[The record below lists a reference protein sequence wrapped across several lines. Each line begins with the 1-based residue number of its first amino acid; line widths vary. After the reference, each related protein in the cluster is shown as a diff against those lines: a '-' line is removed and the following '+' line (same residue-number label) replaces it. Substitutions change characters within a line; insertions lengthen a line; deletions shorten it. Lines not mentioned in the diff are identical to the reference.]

1 MDQESL
7 RTAPAGAARADRAR
21 LAGAAALALTMLA
34 SAPHLASAQATSD
47 PQDDTTTVYTVDPV
61 IVTATRGPR
70 AVSETPRPVLVFQ
83 PRDLEEQMPNTIS
96 DLFRLQPGVDV
107 TGVGVSQVRPQI
119 RGQGGQRILLLNDG
133 LRMNNTRRQKDFGEL
148 PALVDVNA
156 VDHVEVVR
164 GPASVLYG
172 SDAIGGV
179 INILTKVP
187 TREGFH
193 GEASYLFGSAGE
205 QSRVSGRVQG
215 RSGGF
220 SLITGGSWRTVGA
233 YEAPSGSFGDITL
246 TEDATVLHS
255 GVEDSNFDARLGY
268 DFNSVLGVF
277 GKVEHYRS
285 DDAGFG
291 FVHPDDYQ
299 PGGEE
304 IDITYPMQRFT
315 KLTAGFTAQE
325 LGSALADRV
334 SLTGYGQDN
343 ERDLIF
349 DAVFPAGPGA
359 FVSVDNHNYTDIR
372 TYGFRAEARKMAT
385 PSVLL
390 TYGFDGFQDEVTG
403 TDNDTTTIVG
413 FGPPMTFTDDQPSI
427 PDAQLRSL
435 GTFLQAEVELGERVS
450 AVLGGRYTDVSAES
464 FATPSLGNTPRSEH
478 NNTIVG
484 AANLMVDVGDGVT
497 LIGSVGRGF
506 RSPNLV
512 EYFFEGVVPEGD
524 AYQLAP
530 ENLKAETSVN
540 VDLGARYQT
549 TRLFAE
555 AFVFRNKL
563 YDGIRGRA
571 VTDAAGDTVQTAGF
585 NTYQD
590 VNVDEIQIRGFE
602 VNTDYR
608 FPSGFELGAS
618 ASYLDAKDAIDED
631 NPVGESYSGK
641 LTGRLGY
648 RDPGGRFWSQF
659 EARHSAEQK
668 DVAIPSGNAL
678 GDVLPAFTVLNLR
691 GGVDLPEFGGFRQ
704 SITVSVNNLTN
715 ELYAET
721 ANASFFRPEP
731 KRSVTVSLDVT
742 F

>member
-1 MDQESL
+1 MDSETQPTSDDSS
-7 RTAPAGAARADRAR
+7 TADRSR
-21 LAGAAALALTMLA
+21 FFGAVVALALAVLA
-34 SAPHLASAQATSD
+34 VGPGVTSAQSTSD
-47 PQDDTTTVYTVDPV
+47 PAEDSTTVYSVDPV
-61 IVTATRGPR
+61 VVTATRGPR
-70 AVSETPRPVLVFQ
+70 AVSEIPRPVVVFQ
-83 PRDLEEQMPNTIS
+83 PRDLDEQMPNTVS
-96 DLFRLQPGVDV
+96 DLFRLQPGLDV

-156 VDHVEVVR
+156 VDQIEVIR

-179 INILTKVP
+179 INITTRVP
-187 TREGFH
+187 TQQGF
-193 GEASYLFGSAGE
+193 GGSASYLFGSAGE
-205 QSRVSGRVQG
+205 QSRVSARVQG

-220 SLITGGSWRTVGA
+220 SLTTGGAWRTAGA
-233 YEAPSGSFGDITL
+233 YQAPSGDFGDITL
-246 TEDATVLHS
+246 SDDATVIHS
-255 GVEDSNFDARLGY
+255 GVDDANFDARLGY
-268 DFNSVLGVF
+268 DFNSAVGVF

-291 FVHPDDYQ
+291 FVHPADYA

-315 KLTAGFTAQE
+315 KLTAGLTAQE
-325 LGSALADRV
+325 LGSVLADRV
-334 SLTGYGQDN
+334 SLTTYGQDN
-343 ERDLIF
+343 ERDLVF

-359 FVSVDNHNYTDIR
+359 SVSIDNHNYTDIR
-372 TYGFRAEARKMAT
+372 TYGFRAEARKLAT
-385 PSVLL
+385 PDVLL

-403 TDNDTTTIVG
+403 TDHDTTTIVG
-413 FGPPMTFTDDQPSI
+413 FGPPMTFTDDLPSI

-435 GTFLQAEVELGERVS
+435 GAFLQAEVELGDRVS
-450 AVLGGRYTDVSAES
+450 VVAGGRFQDVRAES
-464 FATPSLGNTPRSEH
+464 FTTPGLGNTPRTEH
-478 NNTIVG
+478 NNTLVG
-484 AANLMVDVGDGVT
+484 AANLMFDVVDGLT

-524 AYQLAP
+524 AFQLAP
-530 ENLKAETSVN
+530 DDLEAETSLN

-549 TRLFAE
+549 PELFVE
-555 AFVFRNKL
+555 AFVFRNKV
-563 YDGIRGRA
+563 YHGIRGRP
-571 VTDAAGDTVQTAGF
+571 VTDASGDTVQTAGF
-585 NTYQD
+585 DTYQD
-590 VNVDEIQIRGFE
+590 VNIDEILIRGFE
-602 VNTDYR
+602 VNADYR
-608 FPSGFELGAS
+608 FPSGFGLGAS
-618 ASYLDAKDAIDED
+618 ASYLDAEDAIDED

-641 LTGRLGY
+641 FTGRAGY
-648 RDPGGRFWSQF
+648 RDPAGRFWTQF

-691 GGVDLPEFGGFRQ
+691 GGVRLPEYGGFSQ
-704 SITVSVNNLTN
+704 SITVAVNNLTD

-731 KRSVTVSLDVT
+731 KRSVTVSLGVT